1 MKKADDLRDVGA
13 TLRRG
18 REHLGLSVEAMA
30 ERARLDPT
38 VIAALES
45 ESFAALGAPVFARG
59 HLRRYAQTLGLDG
72 DAMQRAY
79 DARESVQAPDLM
91 RAPRAVQPPDPRRF
105 LWPVVILAG
114 IAVLAGILWW
124 AMHAPAAPTP

>member
-18 REHLGLSVEAMA
+18 REYLGLSVEAMA

-38 VIAALES
+38 DIAALES

-59 HLRRYAQTLGLDG
+59 HLRRYAQ
-72 DAMQRAY
+72 
-79 DARESVQAPDLM
+79 
-91 RAPRAVQPPDPRRF
+91 
-105 LWPVVILAG
+105 
-114 IAVLAGILWW
+114 
-124 AMHAPAAPTP
+124 

>member
-1 MKKADDLRDVGA
+1 MKKADDIREIGA

-18 REHLGLSVEAMA
+18 REYLGISIEAMA
-30 ERARLDPT
+30 DRARLDPS

-45 ESFAALGAPVFARG
+45 ESFDALGAPVFARG
-59 HLRRYAQTLGLDG
+59 HLRRYAQTLNLDA
-72 DAMQRAY
+72 DALQRAY
-79 DARESVQAPDLM
+79 DSRAAMQPPDLM
-91 RAPRAVQPPDPRRF
+91 QVPRAVPIPDPRRF

-124 AMHAPAAPTP
+124 AMHAPAAPKP